1 MPPPAD
7 ALAHLT
13 EISTQIEA
21 AVVFDREGTVLGSVV
36 DDERAGTLA
45 AKALELFRTAEGHG
59 GEELVQLDA
68 AFPDGTVFVVRDADR
83 LIAATTGPE
92 PTVGL
97 VFYDLKTCLR
107 GFGDPGAEAKPKA
120 KPKPKP
126 KATPK
131 PKPRAKRPAPPKR
144 TTTRKKK
151 DDAAS

>member
-1 MPPPAD
+1 VPPPAD

-13 EISTQIEA
+13 EISTQIQA
-21 AVVFDREGTVLGSVV
+21 AVVFDREGTVLGSIV

-45 AKALELFRTAEGHG
+45 GKALELFRTAEGHG

-107 GFGDPGAEAKPKA
+107 GFSDQMTEPKS
-120 KPKPKP
+120 KPKP
-126 KATPK
+126 KAKAK
-131 PKPRAKRPAPPKR
+131 PQAKRPAPPKR

>member
-1 MPPPAD
+1 MAPPAD

-13 EISTQIEA
+13 EISTQIQA
-21 AVVFDREGTVLGSVV
+21 AVVFDREGTVLGSIV
-36 DDERAGTLA
+36 DDDRAGRLA
-45 AKALELFRTAEGHG
+45 EKALELFRAAEQQG
-59 GEELVQLDA
+59 GQELVQLDVA
-68 AFPDGTVFVVRDADR
+68 LPDGTVFVVRDADR

-107 GFGDPGAEAKPKA
+107 GFGEEPP

-126 KATPK
+126 RRTP
-131 PKPRAKRPAPPKR
+131 AKR
-144 TTTRKKK
+144 TTATRKK